1 MSVEVVELAIP
12 AGSDLLV
19 LARLTAATL
28 AARAAFG
35 IDDIADLRLAVEELC
50 LSVIGSAEEGTTR
63 LRFSREDN
71 LVTIACS
78 LAVDGVEP
86 EPSAPSADLSGL
98 SLRIIEALVDDHGR
112 DQIGGRPSMWIAK
125 RGGMGSS

>member
-28 AARAAFG
+28 AARAEFG
-35 IDDIADLRLAVEELC
+35 IDDVADLRLAVEELC
-50 LSVIGSAEEGTTR
+50 LSVIGSAKDGTTR

-112 DQIGGRPSMWIAK
+112 DHMEGRPSMWIAK
-125 RGGMGSS
+125 RGGVGSS